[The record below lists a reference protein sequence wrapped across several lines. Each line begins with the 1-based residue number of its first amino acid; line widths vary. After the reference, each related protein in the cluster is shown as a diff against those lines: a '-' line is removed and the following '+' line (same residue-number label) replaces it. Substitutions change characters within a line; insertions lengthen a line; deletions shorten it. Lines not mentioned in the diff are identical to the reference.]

1 MLRSWNEAVGLHAT
15 FRSLSTDQ
23 FTQRLKKVHN
33 IPDVFALALAEDFS
47 VYRDDPDAWV
57 VGTDVAIQDLIP
69 NLKTWEEYVKE
80 EDWDTFFKS
89 ADSMAWT

>member
-1 MLRSWNEAVGLHAT
+1 MLITTFPKAVGLHAT

-57 VGTDVAIQDLIP
+57 VGTDVAIQDVRLDLL
-69 NLKTWEEYVKE
+69 LKMLCHTLKMH
-80 EDWDTFFKS
+80 S
-89 ADSMAWT
+89 